1 MVVYAFNPSVSRVQ
15 GLNSEFWT
23 SQPYIVKPWFLFFG
37 FFGFASSYYY
47 LNGNTKRGT

>member
-1 MVVYAFNPSVSRVQ
+1 MVVYAFNLSVRRVQ

-37 FFGFASSYYY
+37 FLFY